1 MTKELHVSVSL
12 DGHFEVSGEA
22 TFSVSLA
29 GVTHANANGTSRQ
42 DLLAE
47 CRAGEVVELRREP
60 DNPHDRCAV
69 AVHRLDG
76 TQLGYVPAG
85 DRRLASHL
93 DRGGKVSARITK
105 IHGGPTVV
113 DRLFWRK
120 GRSYGGVI
128 QIEKGDFDWHRV
140 SPFMNMDREASR
152 LVREARCRE
161 KDAPTEALALYQ
173 SAWAQIAELDACG
186 ILAQAWRTTRYPIN
200 RMSLIL
206 ERTGEHRRA
215 FELVE
220 SYLADRDPI
229 GLTKEDDEAVRK
241 RRERLAPK
249 LGQD

>member
-12 DGHFEVSGEA
+12 GGHFEVSGEA

-47 CRAGEVVELRREP
+47 CRAGEVVELRRES

-173 SAWAQIAELDACG
+173 
-186 ILAQAWRTTRYPIN
+186 TRYPIN

-220 SYLADRDPI
+220 NYLADRDPI